1 MHHLL
6 RITHCI
12 LRKEIVTTRYTCL
25 LSFFLSLRFIFADS
39 TPMTSSPCLFHIYP
53 ITQISLFHVFPSH
66 LSLFSLP
73 LMLRSEVVMK
83 VQPQTVILDA
93 MREHTKLN
101 LYDNDSIVDDKG
113 Q

>member
-12 LRKEIVTTRYTCL
+12 LRKEIVTT
-25 LSFFLSLRFIFADS
+25 
-39 TPMTSSPCLFHIYP
+39 
-53 ITQISLFHVFPSH
+53 
-66 LSLFSLP
+66 SLP